1 MERRIVHMDLDSFFV
16 SVERK
21 LDSSLNGKPVIIG
34 GTSDRGVVSSC
45 SYEARLS
52 GVHSAMPIKMA
63 KQLCPHAIYI
73 RGDMDNYAKYSN
85 IVTEIIEEKA
95 PLVEKASIDEHYIDI
110 SGIDKYI
117 KNSLLW
123 TKELRERIIKESGL
137 PISFGLSANKTVS
150 KVATGTAKPN
160 GEKCVDSGIEK
171 LFLAPLSIKKI
182 PGVGDKTYMSLR
194 NMGIEKI
201 ETLQQM
207 PVIMLQKAFGESG
220 KVIWNKANG
229 IDDSPVEPYSEQ
241 KSMSRETTFQKD
253 TTDVNQLKNVLI
265 TMVEELGFELRKSNK
280 VAGCVVLKLRFSDFQ
295 THVFQAAIPYTA
307 SDHVILQK
315 LMELFDKHF
324 TRRVLIRLIGVKLSK
339 LVNGQTQIDLFDDTE
354 EMINLYQSLDKI
366 RLRFGDKAVMRSIGL
381 LENKPKIVKKK

>member
-160 GEKCVDSGIEK
+160 GEKCVDRGIEK

-182 PGVGDKTYMSLR
+182 PGVGNKTYMSLR

-381 LENKPKIVKKK
+381 IENKPKIVKKK

>member
-123 TKELRERIIKESGL
+123 TQELRERIIKESGL

-265 TMVEELGFELRKSNK
+265 TMIEELGFELRKSNK

-324 TRRVLIRLIGVKLSK
+324 TRRVLIRLVGVKLTK

-366 RLRFGDKAVMRSIGL
+366 RLRFGDKVVMRSIGL
-381 LENKPKIVKKK
+381 LQNKPKIVKKK